1 MSEVGRAKSRVA
13 LAEKKSKRAPG
24 AAAAAA
30 VQEARR
36 DLTEAKLKQFIV
48 QTVAAAGPLNP
59 DQRQRLQQLFNAGAS
74 A

>member
-24 AAAAAA
+24 VASAAA

-36 DLTEAKLKQFIV
+36 DLAAAKLEKFIAEV
-48 QTVAAAGPLNP
+48 LATAPELSESQKEALSAIF
-59 DQRQRLQQLFNAGAS
+59 QGAS
-74 A
+74 S